1 MFRKRELIDIKI
13 MRDIVEI
20 LNQNEWDLIRFSV
33 VNTDF
38 GSESILI
45 LQVVPE
51 WTQLLDQFY
60 WDLIKFH
67 KVNKGFISNL
77 FEIS

>member
-1 MFRKRELIDIKI
+1 MFRKRELSDIKI

-38 GSESILI
+38 GSDSIVI

-60 WDLIKFH
+60 WDLIKFY
-67 KVNKGFISNL
+67 
-77 FEIS
+77 

>member
-1 MFRKRELIDIKI
+1 MFRKCELSDIKI

-38 GSESILI
+38 GSDSIVI

-60 WDLIKFH
+60 WDLIKFY
-67 KVNKGFISNL
+67 
-77 FEIS
+77 

>member
-1 MFRKRELIDIKI
+1 MFRKRELSDIKI

-38 GSESILI
+38 GSDSIVI

-51 WTQLLDQFY
+51 WTQLLDLFY
-60 WDLIKFH
+60 WDLIKFY
-67 KVNKGFISNL
+67 
-77 FEIS
+77 

>member
-1 MFRKRELIDIKI
+1 MFRKRELSDTKI

-38 GSESILI
+38 GSDSIVI

-67 KVNKGFISNL
+67 
-77 FEIS
+77 

>member
-38 GSESILI
+38 GSDSIVI

-51 WTQLLDQFY
+51 WTQLLDLFY
-60 WDLIKFH
+60 WDLIKFY
-67 KVNKGFISNL
+67 
-77 FEIS
+77 

>member
-1 MFRKRELIDIKI
+1 MFGKLSDIKI

-38 GSESILI
+38 GSDSIVI

-67 KVNKGFISNL
+67 
-77 FEIS
+77 